1 MRMVTNY
8 ENSIRESRLE
18 EIKGWRKAV
27 ALGLAGLG
35 MMGAPMKAQARSPE
49 FMRGAEAGA
58 KVSQVV
64 TDPEQAAKAAARRA
78 GFSADSDFASGW
90 VYGYDNSHG
99 IDPHT
104 GKPIPASQVDADIY
118 PTVTQD
124 MLRQTPTIPFPP
136 SWHQAGTFQIQ
147 VQVTLKNGVVTD
159 AKGYSG
165 ASDLVNPAAAFIQQN
180 WQYAPTATGTYLQN
194 LTFTMTDVQA
204 HAQPG
209 AGSDLDQADHQ
220 LNVVWQSMKHST
232 QAKLRAEQRAWIKKR
247 DAEQDPKAK
256 RQMTIDRTEYLNAIE
271 RAWEHG
277 RMSD

>member
-104 GKPIPASQVDADIY
+104 GKPIPVSQVDADIY

-124 MLRQTPTIPFPP
+124 MLHQTPTIPFPP

-180 WQYAPTATGTYLQN
+180 CNTPPPPPAPIC
-194 LTFTMTDVQA
+194 
-204 HAQPG
+204 
-209 AGSDLDQADHQ
+209 
-220 LNVVWQSMKHST
+220 
-232 QAKLRAEQRAWIKKR
+232 RI
-247 DAEQDPKAK
+247 
-256 RQMTIDRTEYLNAIE
+256 
-271 RAWEHG
+271 
-277 RMSD
+277 